1 MLLCSNS
8 LDNIKA
14 YDVWVGNSRGGLQGG
29 AKSFVCVGLLTNVS
43 VRLDRSNTKP
53 HFIQYLFG
61 IFFVF
66 NTIYAQIKC
75 YFEYELVIQIAK
87 SQPYY
92 IFSV

>member
-1 MLLCSNS
+1 MLLRSSS
-8 LDNIKA
+8 LYYVNVVIWQQQNR
-14 YDVWVGNSRGGLQGG
+14 VQRG

-53 HFIQYLFG
+53 HLTPHLLTKFFIFKIILPQL
-61 IFFVF
+61 
-66 NTIYAQIKC
+66 KC